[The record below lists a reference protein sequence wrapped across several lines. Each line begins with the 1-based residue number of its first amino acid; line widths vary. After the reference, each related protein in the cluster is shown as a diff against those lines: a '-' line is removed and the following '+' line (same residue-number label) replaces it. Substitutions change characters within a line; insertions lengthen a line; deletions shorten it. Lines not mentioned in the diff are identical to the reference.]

1 MSHELNDRE
10 SMLVGK
16 ALEGA
21 LDAAEKREFEKL
33 LGQRPEL
40 VEELKSLKAVQ
51 EVTMTMNFK
60 KPPEETWDRYW
71 GGVYARLE
79 RGIAWALISLGA
91 AVVIA
96 FAAYHAV
103 LGFLEDTSSPLLLKI
118 ALAALALGGA
128 ILLVSVIREKFILRK
143 TDKYREVIR

>member
-1 MSHELNDRE
+1 MNHELTAHE
-10 SMLVGK
+10 SMLLGK

-21 LDAAEKREFEKL
+21 LDEAEKREFEVL
-33 LGQRPEL
+33 LERRPEL
-40 VEELKSLKAVQ
+40 REEFHSIKAVQ
-51 EVTMTMNFK
+51 EVTMAMNFK

-79 RGIAWALISLGA
+79 RGIAWTLISIGA

-96 FAAYHAV
+96 FAGYHAV
-103 LGFLEDTSSPLLLKI
+103 LAFLEDTASPLLLKI
-118 ALAALALGGA
+118 AVAALVLGGA
-128 ILLVSVIREKFILRK
+128 ILLVSVVREKLTLRK

>member
-1 MSHELNDRE
+1 MSHELNDHE
-10 SMLVGK
+10 SMLIGK

-21 LDAAEKREFEKL
+21 LDAAEKREFEL
-33 LGQRPEL
+33 LLERRPEL
-40 VEELKSLKAVQ
+40 GQEFQSLKAVQ

-60 KPPEETWDRYW
+60 KLPEETWDRYW
-71 GGVYARLE
+71 GGVYAKLE

-96 FAAYHAV
+96 FTGYRAV
-103 LGFLEDTSSPLLLKI
+103 LALLEDTASPLLLKI

-128 ILLVSVIREKFILRK
+128 ILLVSVIREKFVLRK

>member
-1 MSHELNDRE
+1 MNHELTEHE
-10 SMLVGK
+10 SVLLGK

-21 LDAAEKREFEKL
+21 LEDSEHQEFEAL
-33 LGQRPEL
+33 LDRRPEL
-40 VEELKSLKAVQ
+40 RQEFQSLKDDQ

-71 GGVYARLE
+71 GAVYARLE
-79 RGIAWALISLGA
+79 RGIAWALISIGA

-96 FAAYHAV
+96 FAGYHAV
-103 LGFLEDTSSPLLLKI
+103 LAFLEDTASPLLLKI
-118 ALAALALGGA
+118 SVAALVLGGA
-128 ILLVSVIREKFILRK
+128 ILLVSVIREKFVLRK

>member
-1 MSHELNDRE
+1 MSYELNDRE